1 MQGANLVSYAT
12 SKKLWFRLFAARFDV
27 MLMSFLC
34 VENLIKPHGER
45 LLLVNLYFFY
55 IAINLH
61 VKRYALMED

>member
-1 MQGANLVSYAT
+1 MQGANLVSYET

-45 LLLVNLYFFY
+45 LLLVNLYFF
-55 IAINLH
+55 
-61 VKRYALMED
+61 